1 MYVFPKDVPFSVLHQ
16 TKAHFLTKNLKKDK
30 TDFNSDLNLNFGRKW
45 ASLCTLPTAKI
56 LSVKNARAWVSMVLY
71 FKR

>member
-45 ASLCTLPTAKI
+45 ASL
-56 LSVKNARAWVSMVLY
+56 
-71 FKR
+71 